1 MSISTNYKFALSIIL
16 GIIFISVC
24 TVNSQSISYFNSIS
38 YIPQPGPTNSNS
50 ILQIV
55 LPYPDED
62 LDLLKSYSQKL
73 VCNRITYDYLNDLN
87 TLVETNYVSKV
98 IKYPANTVTAALP
111 PLGLGL
117 RFKFDCQSQLIN
129 NGILGLISKNAV
141 INSFK
146 PPNKITGINMS
157 YDEPE
162 KELVI
167 SFTKPTENGSTIN
180 LIEFFMKGKNNRYT
194 RVCVITDSTLTSCR
208 VDMFKI
214 LDGPLYL
221 ENGDL
226 LKVYGVASN
235 EAGTSDRS
243 YLLATLIT
251 VIGLAPVPPLPITF
265 TLSPSKDHIILT
277 MESFVN
283 LKYYQ
288 IEYSTDNITFIDLVK
303 NNVPSTYNLQLHTLD
318 LGRMYYFRYKT
329 ENMLGKSSLS
339 SPVSQYVACSVPD
352 TMNAPTIYYSTSHP
366 AFITIVLDS
375 STLNNCNTREFT
387 LLLNDMFPIKWCDS
401 TLNSCDFNSSLF
413 AGIPF
418 NLNSSSLLNFKI
430 SDENSSGS
438 GEFSG
443 SSNSLLL
450 RTAPNKPFEIPYLVN
465 VIGEEVY
472 FKVNELPIN
481 MRGNT
486 EILSYNVVVFYD
498 NSNQVSLVGGINQ
511 LPFTDL
517 DENVIFS
524 NCQSGKTIQIVYRAR
539 NNIGYGDFSDPLDHT
554 CS

>member
-1 MSISTNYKFALSIIL
+1 LNWGLGIGDWGLGIGPNPQSPIPNPQSPIYSIIFLIIILLFNYYKLMSISTNYKFALSIIL
-16 GIIFISVC
+16 GIIFISIC

-129 NGILGLISKNAV
+129 DGILGLISKNAV

-194 RVCVITDSTLTSCR
+194 RVCVITDSNLTSCR

-251 VIGLAPVPPLPITF
+251 VIGLAQFLHYLLHLHYLLQKTI
-265 TLSPSKDHIILT
+265 
-277 MESFVN
+277 SF
-283 LKYYQ
+283 
-288 IEYSTDNITFIDLVK
+288 
-303 NNVPSTYNLQLHTLD
+303 LQ
-318 LGRMYYFRYKT
+318 
-329 ENMLGKSSLS
+329 
-339 SPVSQYVACSVPD
+339 
-352 TMNAPTIYYSTSHP
+352 
-366 AFITIVLDS
+366 
-375 STLNNCNTREFT
+375 
-387 LLLNDMFPIKWCDS
+387 W
-401 TLNSCDFNSSLF
+401 
-413 AGIPF
+413 
-418 NLNSSSLLNFKI
+418 
-430 SDENSSGS
+430 
-438 GEFSG
+438 
-443 SSNSLLL
+443 SLLL
-450 RTAPNKPFEIPYLVN
+450 I
-465 VIGEEVY
+465 
-472 FKVNELPIN
+472 
-481 MRGNT
+481 
-486 EILSYNVVVFYD
+486 
-498 NSNQVSLVGGINQ
+498 
-511 LPFTDL
+511 
-517 DENVIFS
+517 
-524 NCQSGKTIQIVYRAR
+524 
-539 NNIGYGDFSDPLDHT
+539 
-554 CS
+554 